1 MNLSELDYANDQ
13 QVFDYVL
20 EKLREQGCQSK
31 YADRCL
37 YRGPNG
43 LKCAAGH
50 LIPDDEYD
58 EKMEDGLLN
67 GPDSVFNNSL
77 VNSYFLQKGVN
88 IDLLARL
95 QSVHDNYWDT
105 REERFEHLA
114 KEFNFTYQGQ
124 CPT

>member
-1 MNLSELDYANDQ
+1 MSLSELDYTNDQ

-31 YADRCL
+31 HIDRCL

-58 EKMEDGLLN
+58 ENMEDGLLK
-67 GPDSVFNNSL
+67 GSGSTFCNSL
-77 VNSYFLQKGVN
+77 VNSYFSQKGVN

-105 REERFEHLA
+105 REEAFQYVA
-114 KEFNFTYQGQ
+114 KEFNLTHQEQ